1 MRVFHVTSF
10 VSYFFLC
17 GCMCCRGWREM
28 KRTPRGWSCQSRME
42 WGRASQRRSGERW
55 SLQPWEML
63 WLNKVQHG
71 LNPPVLF
78 THIKKDV
85 CDRNESCCINGNL
98 RKCIY
103 TIFHFIFLISLLYF
117 IKFECPCTF
126 PVRVRFTTPFSEE
139 NVSGFHAIF
148 PCNTRLYD
156 VRLLWVVAV
165 PVCRLALSLS
175 KEISKSSKNHS
186 IDQKRQ

>member
-1 MRVFHVTSF
+1 MW
-10 VSYFFLC
+10 YFFHC

-42 WGRASQRRSGERW
+42 WGRASQRRSEGRW

-71 LNPPVLF
+71 LCYSHKERCLGQ
-78 THIKKDV
+78 KWKLLY
-85 CDRNESCCINGNL
+85 NGYL
-98 RKCIY
+98 RKCIH
-103 TIFHFIFLISLLYF
+103 TVFPFHFFIISLLYF

-126 PVRVRFTTPFSEE
+126 PVRVRFTTHFSEE

-148 PCNTRLYD
+148 PCNTHLYD

-165 PVCRLALSLS
+165 PSFPFPVCCLALSRS
-175 KEISKSSKNHS
+175 KEISNFNHK
-186 IDQKRQ
+186 IDQKRP